1 MFHAG
6 ITFLIALL
14 MIISILLGVML
25 FFTAELQ
32 AQDRDSC
39 TRLMERATRM
49 GREIEQAF
57 AEASALI
64 RSNAPLE
71 KVCPA
76 IVRRQNIYEAFN
88 ASYKADMDCKC
99 QYIQCEQA
107 YYDEYANNMRK
118 AAADRKDIAAGPCA
132 RYLP

>member
-1 MFHAG
+1 MLVLN
-6 ITFLIALL
+6 FLSALL
-14 MIISILLGVML
+14 MLKPILLGVML
-25 FFTAELQ
+25 FFPAAVQ
-32 AQDRDSC
+32 AQDRDTC

-49 GREIEQAF
+49 GKEIEQAF
-57 AEASALI
+57 AEASALMN
-64 RSNAPLE
+64 SNAPLE

-76 IVRRQNIYEAFN
+76 IIRRQNIYEAFN

-99 QYIQCEQA
+99 QYIQCDQA
-107 YYDEYANNMRK
+107 YYDEHATNMKR

>member
-1 MFHAG
+1 MLVWNLLA
-6 ITFLIALL
+6 TLL
-14 MIISILLGVML
+14 MLKPFLLAVI
-25 FFTAELQ
+25 FFFPAALQ

-64 RSNAPLE
+64 RSNASLD

-76 IVRRQNIYEAFN
+76 IIRRQNIYEAFN

-107 YYDEYANNMRK
+107 YYDEYATNMKR
-118 AAADRKDIAAGPCA
+118 AASDRKDIAAGPCS

>member
-1 MFHAG
+1 MLVLN
-6 ITFLIALL
+6 FLSALL
-14 MIISILLGVML
+14 MLKPILLGVML
-25 FFTAELQ
+25 FFPAAVQ
-32 AQDRDSC
+32 AQDRDTC

-49 GREIEQAF
+49 GTEIEQAF
-57 AEASALI
+57 AEASALMN
-64 RSNAPLE
+64 SNAPLE

-76 IVRRQNIYEAFN
+76 IIRRQNIYEAFN

-99 QYIQCEQA
+99 QYIQCDQA
-107 YYDEYANNMRK
+107 YYDEYATNMKR